1 MIMGE
6 FLILQAEIIGI
17 LILMVLLLLLHKLT
31 KEILSDMAAPS
42 KLDFGDMIL
51 SPMRFEEFRSL
62 FSLDPED
69 ISFRILGL
77 ARFQLKLAP
86 MDVEIIK
93 HNLETEAYKEITHV
107 EFMTDNGPVM
117 IRFSTAD
124 LYELRSWLKMQME
137 QMVKTRKPIEENEAI
152 LRSMARELAVKT
164 LSARIGNP
172 LEMKKSEDSGNDTEE
187 HLSD

>member
-1 MIMGE
+1 MGE

-17 LILMVLLLLLHKLT
+17 LILLVLLLLLHKRT
-31 KEILSDMAAPS
+31 KEILSDRVAPIE
-42 KLDFGDMIL
+42 LDFGDMIL
-51 SPMRFEEFRSL
+51 SPMRFEEFLSL

-77 ARFQLKLAP
+77 TRFQLKLAP
-86 MDVEIIK
+86 LDVEIIK
-93 HNLETEAYKEITHV
+93 HNLETEVYKEITHV

-124 LYELRSWLKMQME
+124 LYELRSWLKKQME

-164 LSARIGNP
+164 LSARIGKP
-172 LEMKKSEDSGNDTEE
+172 LEMRKSEENEHDAEE
-187 HLSD
+187 HISH